1 MLEGKLLVEDPEAA
15 CSLLATIIIVLIQ
28 LTLHFHHHS
37 KPTQHNLHAQDNTTD
52 KET

>member
-15 CSLLATIIIVLIQ
+15 CSLLATIIIVIQ

-37 KPTQHNLHAQDNTTD
+37 KPTQHNLHAQDNTTAD